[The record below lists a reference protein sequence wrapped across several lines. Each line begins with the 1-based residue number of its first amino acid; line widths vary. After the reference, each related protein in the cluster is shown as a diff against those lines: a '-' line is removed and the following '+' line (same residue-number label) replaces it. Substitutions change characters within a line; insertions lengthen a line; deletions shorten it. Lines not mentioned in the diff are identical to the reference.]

1 MQRNA
6 KVRLV
11 TAIASVFDARR
22 PGNRLPGAQERLE
35 PMLFACAASYV
46 SYLNMPGPASYRIE
60 LDIRRAGARDQIRIP
75 IEFRH
80 SLVTT
85 GPRLCKQWPAR
96 RSS

>member
-1 MQRNA
+1 MTPEHDIQRNA

-22 PGNRLPGAQERLE
+22 PGNRLPGAQKRLE
-35 PMLFACAASYV
+35 PMLFAGAASYGN
-46 SYLNMPGPASYRIE
+46 YFNMPGPASYRIE

-85 GPRLCKQWPAR
+85 GPRP
-96 RSS
+96 